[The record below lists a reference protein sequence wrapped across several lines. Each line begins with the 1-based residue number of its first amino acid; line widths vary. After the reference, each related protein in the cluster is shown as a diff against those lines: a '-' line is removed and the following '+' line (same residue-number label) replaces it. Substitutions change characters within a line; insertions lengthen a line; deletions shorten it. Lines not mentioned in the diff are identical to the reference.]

1 MSESNCPMCQSRM
14 VWERRTIDYEREGF
28 PITLKNVWLRVCSEC
43 GHELVPGPVA
53 IQLLNLADQLFRSA
67 QQLQAV
73 THLPMPRIL
82 FSFPETDT
90 VPDALL
96 SAI

>member
-1 MSESNCPMCQSRM
+1 MSESNCPLCQSRM
-14 VWERRTIDYEREGF
+14 VWERRTVHYEREGF
-28 PITLKNVWLRVCSEC
+28 PITLRNVWVRVCSEC
-43 GHELVPGPVA
+43 EHELVPGPVA
-53 IQLLNLADQLFRSA
+53 IQLLNLADQLFHSA

-73 THLPMPRIL
+73 TYLPRPRIL

-96 SAI
+96 SPV